1 MLAVLLLGSAL
12 TAAVLFFMGSD
23 EISLPRSKG
32 PAPVVLVHGY
42 GGDSSAMASIAARL
56 AREGL
61 QVTSLDLPDGG
72 VGDIVDSAG
81 VLAAAV
87 DAIEADHV
95 DLIGFSAGGVVA
107 RAYLEHLGGLARAR
121 YVITLGSPH
130 HGTTL
135 GGAASLVDPS
145 LCIDACSQLAPDSEF
160 LQDLNEPDETPP
172 GPVFVSVWTSL
183 DETVTPPET
192 AVLEGAINV
201 EVQSVCPTLGSAHG
215 DLVREPMVLGLIVRT
230 VRGELNGPPDE
241 ADCQIL
247 IELGR

>member
-1 MLAVLLLGSAL
+1 MLAAVLLASAL
-12 TAAVLFFMGSD
+12 AAAVLFLMRND
-23 EISLPRSKG
+23 EVPLPRSKG

-61 QVTSLDLPDGG
+61 EVTSLDLPDGG

-81 VLAAAV
+81 ALAAAV

-95 DLIGFSAGGVVA
+95 DLIGFSAGGVVV
-107 RAYLEHLGGLARAR
+107 RAYLEHLGGLDRVR
-121 YVITLGSPH
+121 FVITLGSPH

-135 GGAASLVDPS
+135 GGAAVRVDPS
-145 LCIDACSQLAPDSEF
+145 LCVDACAQMAPGSEF

-172 GPVFVSVWTSL
+172 GPVFVSVWTAL

-201 EVQSVCPTLGSAHG
+201 EVQSVCPVLRSAHG

-230 VRGELNGPPDE
+230 VRGELSSPPDE
-241 ADCQIL
+241 AGCRAL
-247 IELGR
+247 VELGR